1 MQGCEVDRGSKNMR
15 YKVNRSVLCLVVVV
29 GVFLGVSTAQAVPP
43 LQLYLEGAT
52 YDAATESWVLVPADS
67 SSGEPFRL
75 WALGNIVGPGGH
87 GPLDNVRLSVAYE
100 AVDVA
105 PTITLTPSAIDSLSF
120 PGWIDPTTPTG
131 TGTWIQEVTD
141 GSAPVLG
148 DGSSLPSHG
157 IFGPGTHWQEF
168 GLGYFGETG
177 SSVADVIDVLP
188 LNPTELGGHI
198 NVYDVSVLN
207 GSGMTLHFDLY
218 DTLIATN
225 HAKFAPFSH
234 DAEIVPIPGT
244 AVLAIAGF
252 GLVGIL
258 KRRLR

>member
-1 MQGCEVDRGSKNMR
+1 MCHKL
-15 YKVNRSVLCLVVVV
+15 NRSVLCLVAVV
-29 GVFLGVSTAQAVPP
+29 GVLLGVSTAQAVPP

-52 YDAATESWVLVPADS
+52 YDAATETWVLVPPES
-67 SSGEPFRL
+67 SSGDPFRL

-87 GPLDNVRLSVAYE
+87 GPLENVRLSVAYE

-105 PTITLTPSAIDSLSF
+105 PTITLTPSAIDPLSF
-120 PGWIDPTTPTG
+120 PGWIDPTTPG
-131 TGTWIQEVTD
+131 APIHIPPPVHDD
-141 GSAPVLG
+141 GSVPVLG
-148 DGSSLPSHG
+148 DGGNLPNHG
-157 IFGPGTHWQEF
+157 QFGPGMHWQEF
-168 GLGYFGETG
+168 GLGYFGETT
-177 SSVADVIDVLP
+177 SSVADVIDELP

-198 NVYDVSVLN
+198 NVYDISVLN
-207 GSGMTLHFDLY
+207 GSGITLHFDLY

-258 KRRLR
+258 KRRLH